1 MKEYIK
7 KIGCNQKFKGKLIEV
22 IDREFELFKNGKIK
36 NFKIEIARRPP
47 GVRLIII
54 KNKQILLTKEFRSE
68 LEDWDY
74 RIAGGK
80 IFETLDEYLIFVD
93 NESAII
99 EKSIAAVKNEGH
111 EEAGIL
117 VNNQL
122 LFYKSTAGATMEWD
136 LYYYI
141 VDDFEIAQKGNKTE
155 FAEIIY
161 PEWHSFDEAI
171 KMCLDGRI
179 KEDRT
184 IGILLKFLLT
194 QKNNPI

>member
-7 KIGCNQKFKGKLIEV
+7 KIEDTQKFKGKLIEI
-22 IDREFELFKNGKIK
+22 IDRKFELSKNGKIEY
-36 NFKIEIARRPP
+36 FKIEIARRPP

-54 KNKQILLTKEFRSE
+54 KENKILLTKEFRSE

-80 IFETLDEYLIFVD
+80 IFETLEAYLAFVD
-93 NESAII
+93 DEKAIL
-99 EKSIAAVKNEGH
+99 EKSIEAVRNEGLEETGVIVKN
-111 EEAGIL
+111 
-117 VNNQL
+117 QT

-141 VDDFEIAQKGNKTE
+141 IDDFETAEKGNETE

-161 PEWHSFDEAI
+161 PEWHSYEETL

-184 IGILLKFLLT
+184 IGVLLKFLLT
-194 QKNNPI
+194 EKNNGS